1 MTACPELFIYTS
13 ILNNIR
19 KCVQNEREKAI
30 IIKCRAEK

>member
-1 MTACPELFIYTS
+1 MTACLELFMYTS

-30 IIKCRAEK
+30 IIKGQAEK